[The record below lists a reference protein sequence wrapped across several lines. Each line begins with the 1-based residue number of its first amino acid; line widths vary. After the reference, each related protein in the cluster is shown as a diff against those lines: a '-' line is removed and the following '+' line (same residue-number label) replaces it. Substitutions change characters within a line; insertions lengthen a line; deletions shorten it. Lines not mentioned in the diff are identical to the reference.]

1 MDRLGPCVFYVDTDS
16 LIFSSKEGEWMPQT
30 GSYLGELTN
39 ELEVD
44 DNITEFAATGPKSY
58 SFKTAKNKVTLKA
71 KGITLHSSNAQI
83 VTLESMV
90 CLVHNYVTSR
100 DTTHLLTLTETIVRN
115 KKKFTLH
122 NRSVLK
128 RFKVVYDKRVLLPD
142 YTTLPYGY

>member
-1 MDRLGPCVFYVDTDS
+1 MFFYIDTDS

-39 ELEVD
+39 ELDVD
-44 DNITEFAATGPKSY
+44 DNITVFAATGPKSY
-58 SFKTAKNKVTLKA
+58 SFKTEKNKVTLKA
-71 KGITLHSSNAQI
+71 KGIMLHSSNTQI

-90 CLVHNYVTSR
+90 CLVHDYMTSR
-100 DTTHLLTLTETIVRN
+100 DTTHLLTCTETIVRN

-122 NRSVLK
+122 NRSFMK
-128 RFKVVYDKRVLLPD
+128 RFKVVYDKRVLLPY